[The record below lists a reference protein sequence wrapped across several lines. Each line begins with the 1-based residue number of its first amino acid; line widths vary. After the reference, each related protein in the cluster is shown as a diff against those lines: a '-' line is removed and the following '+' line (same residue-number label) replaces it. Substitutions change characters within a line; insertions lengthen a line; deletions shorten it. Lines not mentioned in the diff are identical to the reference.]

1 MSENVNVTPTE
12 SPELKRVLKLPTLV
26 CQGLAYLCPACVLIY
41 YGIINDITNGHFP
54 LALVVAGLSM
64 VLTALS
70 YAKMCR
76 RYPVAGSVYSYVS
89 KSIGSKVGFV
99 SGWTMMLDYFLLP
112 MACYVSCGLY
122 LNIMIPAVPV
132 WIWIIISIVFCGVC
146 NYVGIG
152 VSSFVNNINVV
163 APIIFLVI
171 TLGFIISFVTGGGG
185 EGTLLTMNAMYNP
198 ETFNANSLLTG
209 AAIMAVCFV
218 GFDSVTT
225 YSEETIEPEKTMPK
239 AVLII
244 CIGAAIEFF
253 ITGYLMQIGWPWAE
267 AAGQL
272 QSVDTE
278 FAEYTVH
285 IGIGWI
291 NAIFVGINT
300 LACLGCCIAGQGATS
315 RILLGMGRDGFIP
328 KQFFGYVHPRFQ
340 TPSRNVLLSAIISFS
355 ALLFQGSLASAYALV
370 SFGAITGFIFT
381 NACVIFR
388 YWVRDKERG
397 GAAVFKYVI
406 LPVVAIAVCVFLW
419 LSLSTTA
426 KIVGFSWLAL
436 GIVFLAIK
444 TKGFKEMP
452 PELEL

>member
-1 MSENVNVTPTE
+1 
-12 SPELKRVLKLPTLV
+12 
-26 CQGLAYLCPACVLIY
+26 
-41 YGIINDITNGHFP
+41 
-54 LALVVAGLSM
+54 M

-122 LNIMIPAVPV
+122 LNVMIPAVPV
-132 WIWIIISIVFCGVC
+132 WVWIIIAIVFCGVC

-163 APIIFLVI
+163 APIIFLIV
-171 TLGFIISFVTGGGG
+171 TLVYIINFVVGGGG
-185 EGTLLTMNAMYNP
+185 EGTLFTMNAIYNA
-198 ETFNANSLLTG
+198 ETFNAGSLMTG

-253 ITGYLMQIGWPWAE
+253 ITGYLMQVGWPWAE
-267 AAGQL
+267 AAGEL
-272 QSVDTE
+272 QSVDTA

-291 NAIFVGINT
+291 NAIFVA
-300 LACLGCCIAGQGATS
+300 L
-315 RILLGMGRDGFIP
+315 
-328 KQFFGYVHPRFQ
+328 
-340 TPSRNVLLSAIISFS
+340 TPS
-355 ALLFQGSLASAYALV
+355 LV
-370 SFGAITGFIFT
+370 SDAASGTGC
-381 NACVIFR
+381 NCQNPAR
-388 YWVRDKERG
+388 HG
-397 GAAVFKYVI
+397 
-406 LPVVAIAVCVFLW
+406 
-419 LSLSTTA
+419 S
-426 KIVGFSWLAL
+426 
-436 GIVFLAIK
+436 
-444 TKGFKEMP
+444 
-452 PELEL
+452 

>member
-41 YGIINDITNGHFP
+41 YGIINQITNGHFP
-54 LALVVAGLSM
+54 LALVVAGVSM
-64 VLTALS
+64 VLTAFS

-76 RYPVAGSVYSYVS
+76 RYPVSGSVYSYVS
-89 KSIGSKVGFV
+89 RSIGPKIGFL
-99 SGWTMMLDYFLLP
+99 SGWAMMLDYFLLP

-122 LNIMIPAVPV
+122 LNIMIPAVPI
-132 WIWIIISIVFCGVC
+132 WLWIIISVVFCGIC
-146 NYVGIG
+146 NYIGIG

-163 APIIFLVI
+163 APIIFLVV
-171 TLGFIISFVTGGGG
+171 TLAFIIKFVAGGGG
-185 EGTLLTMNAMYNP
+185 EGALFTMNAVYNP
-198 ETFNANSLLTG
+198 ETFNANSLMTG

-244 CIGAAIEFF
+244 CIGAAVEFF

-272 QSVDTE
+272 QSVDAA

-300 LACLGCCIAGQGATS
+300 LACLGCCIAGQGATA

-328 KQFFGYVHPRFQ
+328 KKFFGYVHPKFQ
-340 TPSRNVLLSAIISFS
+340 TPSRNVLLSSIVGLS
-355 ALLFQGSLASAYALV
+355 ALLFQGSLASAYSLV

-381 NACVIFR
+381 NICVIFR
-388 YWVRDKERG
+388 YWIKDKEKG
-397 GAAVFKYVI
+397 GAAVFKYII
-406 LPVVAIAVCVFLW
+406 LPIIAVAVCIFLW
-419 LSLSTTA
+419 LSLSAVA
-426 KIVGFSWLAL
+426 KIVGFSWVAL
-436 GIVFLAIK
+436 GILFLAVK